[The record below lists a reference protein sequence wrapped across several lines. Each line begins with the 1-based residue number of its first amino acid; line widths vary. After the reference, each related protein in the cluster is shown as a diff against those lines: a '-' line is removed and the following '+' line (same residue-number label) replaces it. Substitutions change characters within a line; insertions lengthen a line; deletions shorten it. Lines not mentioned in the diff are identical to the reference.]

1 VLSELK
7 NIRGLRLRRGAV
19 WFAMPAAVAA
29 VGLLAACSS
38 SSSSSSATA
47 GAPSAT
53 TPAAGSSSSASSPS
67 ATTTGQAAA
76 GGGTTSVTATE
87 TEFHIALSTMTF
99 HPGTYK
105 FVTVNKGQASHNL
118 VISGPGVNQVKTP
131 GLISPGAQEPV
142 TVTLQKGTYDVYCGV
157 PGHKAMG
164 MDVHVTVS

>member
-1 VLSELK
+1 MLSALK
-7 NIRGLRLRRGAV
+7 NIRGLRLRRGAA

-29 VGLLAACSS
+29 VSLLAACSS
-38 SSSSSSATA
+38 NSS
-47 GAPSAT
+47 P
-53 TPAAGSSSSASSPS
+53 SASSPS
-67 ATTTGQAAA
+67 ATTTGQATA
-76 GGGTTSVTATE
+76 GSGTTTVTATE

-99 HPGTYK
+99 HPGTYE

-131 GLISPGAQEPV
+131 GLISPGGQEPV

-164 MDVHVTVS
+164 MDVHITVS